1 MGESLCNSPFLG
13 NRKERNIKS
22 LRSVNL
28 FHLGF
33 FGCEQQ
39 KPTLAILSL
48 KGIYWKDMIR

>member
-13 NRKERNIKS
+13 NRKERDIKS

-48 KGIYWKDMIR
+48 EGIYWKDMIR